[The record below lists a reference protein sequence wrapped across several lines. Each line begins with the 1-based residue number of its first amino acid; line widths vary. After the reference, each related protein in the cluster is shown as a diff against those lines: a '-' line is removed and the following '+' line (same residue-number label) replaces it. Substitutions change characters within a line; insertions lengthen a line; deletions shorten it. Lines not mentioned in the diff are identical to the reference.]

1 MFYLQKEH
9 LDATYDLMI
18 VAIMSNNCIQN
29 KLFQECGAVA
39 ASLSLSSL
47 FPHSGSKSSS
57 ESSDTTCTRP
67 GLTSSCQNLS
77 PPPSPAP
84 STSLTPSPP
93 STPAGG
99 HVNNSSSDTIMSSHK
114 NNLPTILEDEIGKSN
129 KENAANEQCQQQNG
143 KQKNFR

>member
-1 MFYLQKEH
+1 MPT
-9 LDATYDLMI
+9 AGASWI
-18 VAIMSNNCIQN
+18 
-29 KLFQECGAVA
+29 QECGAVA

-77 PPPSPAP
+77 PPASPAP

-99 HVNNSSSDTIMSSHK
+99 HVINSSSDTIMSSHK

-129 KENAANEQCQQQNG
+129 KENAAGGQVINSSSDTIMSSH
-143 KQKNFR
+143 